1 MQERI
6 SIVSIIVEDL
16 EAAPE
21 INELL
26 HRFGEYVIGRMGIP
40 YKEKGISIICVIL
53 EAPADVVS
61 TLSGKIGMIKGV
73 SIKTVTSK
81 NR

>member
-61 TLSGKIGMIKGV
+61 TLSGKIGMIKDV